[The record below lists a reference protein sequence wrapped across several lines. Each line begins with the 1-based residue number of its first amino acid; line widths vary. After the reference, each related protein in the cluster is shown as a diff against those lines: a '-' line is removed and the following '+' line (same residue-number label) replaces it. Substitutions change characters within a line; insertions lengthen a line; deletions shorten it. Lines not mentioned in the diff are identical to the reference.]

1 MPSYNS
7 SHTGSQHDDY
17 ATKAQL
23 VDLIYPVGSIYMSAN
38 NVDPTV
44 LFGGTWQAI
53 QGRFL
58 LGADT
63 SYTAGSEGGE
73 ASHTLTSAEMP
84 AHNHT
89 FTGTEG
95 TTSENGAHT
104 HTRGTME
111 ITGNFHVDPD
121 NAWCR
126 VSAVESGANAFTF
139 SGSTARATGGASGS
153 TSVTHNAYFNASRT
167 WSGETSE
174 EGAHTHTLTP
184 SGTIS
189 SVGGG
194 SAHNNMPPYLAVY
207 IWKRTA

>member
-23 VDLIYPVGSIYMSAN
+23 VDLIYPVGSIYMSVN

-53 QGRFL
+53 EGRFL

-73 ASHTLTSAEMP
+73 ATHTLTNEEMP
-84 AHNHT
+84 AHDHT
-89 FTGTEG
+89 FTGIEG
-95 TTSENGAHT
+95 TTNENGAHT
-104 HTRGTME
+104 HTRGTMD
-111 ITGNFHVDPD
+111 ITGSFKLDPA
-121 NAWCR
+121 NGWIR
-126 VSAVESGANAFTF
+126 INTVSGCFTK
-139 SGSTARATGGASGS
+139 SGSEAIANGGTPNGGA
-153 TSVTHNAYFNASRT
+153 VNNQCNFKASNNWT
-167 WSGETSE
+167 GETSSN
-174 EGAHTHTLTP
+174 GAHTHTLTP
-184 SGTIS
+184 SGTIGS
-189 SVGGG
+189 AGSG